1 MLQARCHVEGG
12 FPSTGEAGFHDGILA
27 RGAGLGWIRPDMRRA
42 PAAAVLILHVL
53 SITVVGSILSTAMA
67 GRILSPLICFRVQNS
82 GSFCSPSSQTQR
94 MLAASRTSSP
104 SWR

>member
-1 MLQARCHVEGG
+1 MEGG

-27 RGAGLGWIRPDMRRA
+27 GGTGLGWIWPDRRRA
-42 PAAAVLILHVL
+42 LAAAVPSPPVL
-53 SITVVGSILSTAMA
+53 SVTVVGSILSTAEA